1 MAFFY
6 DIMKAL
12 IQRVKHAHVTVDEKT
27 VGEIN
32 QGLVVLLGVGPDD
45 TKQTADKL
53 LHKILH
59 YRMFADA
66 SGKMNANVKD
76 INGQLLIVSQFTLMA
91 QTHKGLRPGFSTA
104 AKPDFAKSLYEYFVA
119 QAKEQYQQQAIAQGI
134 FAADMQVSLQNDGP
148 VTFMLEV

>member
-12 IQRVKHAHVTVDEKT
+12 IQRVKHAHVAVDEKI

-32 QGLVVLLGVGPDD
+32 QGLLVLLGVGPDD
-45 TKQTADKL
+45 TEQKADKL

-59 YRMFADA
+59 YRMFAD
-66 SGKMNANVKD
+66 SDNKMNANVQD

-91 QTHKGLRPGFSTA
+91 QTDKGLRPGFSSA
-104 AKPDFAKSLYEYFVA
+104 AEPALAQKLYDYFVA
-119 QAKEQYQQQAIAQGI
+119 KAKQNYQSDAIAEGI
-134 FAADMQVSLQNDGP
+134 FAADMQVSLHNDGP